1 MSVRRTVLPPD
12 SPEWASDLIRE
23 LRDILSRLRTQ
34 ETQDTLNTYTVATL
48 PSVTGREKAILVS
61 DETGGFTMAFT
72 DGTNWRRVQDRAV
85 VS

>member
-12 SPEWASDLIRE
+12 SPEWAADLIRE
-23 LRDILSRLRTQ
+23 LRDLTSRLRTL

-48 PSVTGREKAILVS
+48 PSVTGREKTILVS

-72 DGTNWRRVQDRAV
+72 DGTNWRRVQDRSI